1 MPDRLQA
8 SPLCFN
14 SHIVSA
20 EPDGAP
26 ELGTSPRE
34 SKAFCVAAGHT
45 SLAAY
50 RILRFSVGQKMRSL
64 KEKEGGGK
72 KTEGSVSEYMARKKR
87 HFSLIALQLCGCP
100 KKICQ
105 HQLHFQTSALNICIS
120 A

>member
-72 KTEGSVSEYMARKKR
+72 KQRGRSQNIWRGKKDTF
-87 HFSLIALQLCGCP
+87 H
-100 KKICQ
+100 
-105 HQLHFQTSALNICIS
+105 
-120 A
+120 

>member
-50 RILRFSVGQKMRSL
+50 RILCFTVGQKMRSL
-64 KEKEGGGK
+64 KEKEGGEKKKQRGRSQNIWRGK
-72 KTEGSVSEYMARKKR
+72 KRD
-87 HFSLIALQLCGCP
+87 FSSIALQLCGCP
-100 KKICQ
+100 QKN
-105 HQLHFQTSALNICIS
+105 LSAPAAFPNFCT
-120 A
+120 